1 MVLYPSW
8 SKSACALRLQA
19 GSNGWVLSSGN
30 NDQLR
35 NKSTGFREE
44 GLTTSKS
51 VFTESDNVAGM
62 EVSSTLAVLMEAERL
77 RSEGV
82 DLIDLGAG
90 EPDFPTPRNV
100 KDAAEQAIEANF
112 TRYTATSGIA
122 PLRNAIAEMMRRD
135 FGASCDPS
143 EVLVTM
149 GGKQAIFNAM
159 ATLLNPGDEVLV
171 PSPYWVTFPEIV
183 KFLRADPVFI
193 DTEPDEFLLTARAVS
208 DAIGPR
214 TRLLIINSPNNPT
227 GRIIP
232 PDEFRRIVEVAAAQN
247 VWVISD
253 ECYLYFAYPPAVPFT
268 AGQLPEELRSRV
280 MICGSFSKTHAMTG
294 WRLGF
299 GLGPKPWIQS
309 MLKVQSH
316 STSNAN
322 SMTQKAA
329 VEAAIGPQD
338 SVRSMIDEYLR
349 RRDWVVPALNAI
361 DGIKCSL
368 PEGAFYVMP
377 DVKRLLGGRVRDSI
391 ELSKLL
397 LNEARVVVTAGSAF
411 GMEGYVRISYANSLE
426 AIQEGVRRIEVVARG
441 LLDS

>member
-1 MVLYPSW
+1 M
-8 SKSACALRLQA
+8 
-19 GSNGWVLSSGN
+19 
-30 NDQLR
+30 
-35 NKSTGFREE
+35 
-44 GLTTSKS
+44 TTSKA
-51 VFTESDNVAGM
+51 VFKESDNVAGM

-100 KDAAEQAIEANF
+100 KDAAEQAIEDNF

-122 PLRNAIAEMMRRD
+122 PLRKAITEMMRRD
-135 FGASCDPS
+135 FGASYDPS

-159 ATLLNPGDEVLV
+159 ATVLNPGDEVLI

-183 KFLRADPVFI
+183 KFLNASPVFI
-193 DTEPDEFLLTARAVS
+193 DTEPSDFLLTPRAVS
-208 DAIGPR
+208 DSIGPR

-232 PDEFRRIVEVAAAQN
+232 PEEFREIVDVAAARD

-253 ECYLYFAYPPAVPFT
+253 ECYLYFAYPPAAPFT

-338 SVRSMIDEYLR
+338 SVRSMIGEYLR
-349 RRDWVVPALNAI
+349 RRDWVVPALNEI
-361 DGIKCSL
+361 EGIECSM

-377 DVKRLLGGRVRDSI
+377 NVKRLLGGPVRDSI
-391 ELSKLL
+391 QLSKLL
-397 LNEARVVVTAGSAF
+397 LDEARVVVTAGSAF
-411 GMEGYVRISYANSLE
+411 GMEGYLRISYANSLE
-426 AIQEGVRRIEVVARG
+426 AIQEGVRRIDQVART
-441 LLDS
+441 LLGK

>member
-1 MVLYPSW
+1 
-8 SKSACALRLQA
+8 
-19 GSNGWVLSSGN
+19 
-30 NDQLR
+30 
-35 NKSTGFREE
+35 
-44 GLTTSKS
+44 LTTSKA
-51 VFTESDNVAGM
+51 VFKESDNVAGM

-100 KDAAEQAIEANF
+100 KDAAEQAIEDNF

-122 PLRNAIAEMMRRD
+122 PLRKAITEMMRRD
-135 FGASCDPS
+135 FGASYDPS

-159 ATLLNPGDEVLV
+159 ATLLNPGDEVLI

-183 KFLRADPVFI
+183 KFLNASPVFI
-193 DTEPDEFLLTARAVS
+193 DTEPSDFLLTPRAVS
-208 DAIGPR
+208 DSIGPR

-232 PDEFRRIVEVAAAQN
+232 PEEFREIVDVAAARD

-253 ECYLYFAYPPAVPFT
+253 ECYLYFAYPPAAPFT

-338 SVRSMIDEYLR
+338 SVRSMIGEYLR
-349 RRDWVVPALNAI
+349 RRDWVVPALNEI
-361 DGIKCSL
+361 EGIECSM

-377 DVKRLLGGRVRDSI
+377 NVKRLLGGPVRDSI
-391 ELSKLL
+391 QLSKLL
-397 LNEARVVVTAGSAF
+397 LDEARVVVTAGSAF
-411 GMEGYVRISYANSLE
+411 GMEGYLRISYANSLE
-426 AIQEGVRRIEVVARG
+426 AIQEGVRRIDQVART
-441 LLDS
+441 LLGK

>member
-1 MVLYPSW
+1 
-8 SKSACALRLQA
+8 
-19 GSNGWVLSSGN
+19 
-30 NDQLR
+30 
-35 NKSTGFREE
+35 
-44 GLTTSKS
+44 LTTSKA
-51 VFTESDNVAGM
+51 VFKESDNVAGM

-100 KDAAEQAIEANF
+100 KDAAEQAIENNF

-122 PLRNAIAEMMRRD
+122 PLRKAITEMMRRD
-135 FGASCDPS
+135 FGASYDPS

-159 ATLLNPGDEVLV
+159 ATLLNPGDEVLI

-183 KFLRADPVFI
+183 KFLNAGSVFI
-193 DTEPDEFLLTARAVS
+193 DTEPSDFLLTPRAVS
-208 DAIGPR
+208 DSIGPR

-232 PDEFRRIVEVAAAQN
+232 PDEFREIVEVAAARDI
-247 VWVISD
+247 WVISD
-253 ECYLYFAYPPAVPFT
+253 ECYLYFAYPPALPFT

-338 SVRSMIDEYLR
+338 SVHSMIGEYLR
-349 RRDWVVPALNAI
+349 RRDWVVPALNEI
-361 DGIKCSL
+361 DGIECSM

-377 DVKRLLGGRVRDSI
+377 NVKRLLGGPVRDSI
-391 ELSKLL
+391 QLSKLL
-397 LNEARVVVTAGSAF
+397 LDEARVVVTAGSAF
-411 GMEGYVRISYANSLE
+411 GMEGYLRISYANSLE
-426 AIQEGVRRIEVVARG
+426 AIQEGVRRIDKVART
-441 LLDS
+441 LLGT

>member
-1 MVLYPSW
+1 M
-8 SKSACALRLQA
+8 
-19 GSNGWVLSSGN
+19 
-30 NDQLR
+30 
-35 NKSTGFREE
+35 T
-44 GLTTSKS
+44 TTSKAL
-51 VFTESDNVAGM
+51 FKESDNVAGM

-100 KDAAEQAIEANF
+100 KDAAEQAIENNF

-122 PLRNAIAEMMRRD
+122 PLRKAITEMMRRD
-135 FGASCDPS
+135 FGASYDPS

-159 ATLLNPGDEVLV
+159 ATLLNPGDEVLI

-183 KFLRADPVFI
+183 KFLNAGSVFI
-193 DTEPDEFLLTARAVS
+193 DTEPRDFLLTARAVS

-232 PDEFRRIVEVAAAQN
+232 PDEFREIVEVAAARD

-253 ECYLYFAYPPAVPFT
+253 ECYLYFAYPPALPFT

-338 SVRSMIDEYLR
+338 SVHSMIGEYLR
-349 RRDWVVPALNAI
+349 RRDWVVPALNEI
-361 DGIKCSL
+361 EGIECSM

-377 DVKRLLGGRVRDSI
+377 NVKRLLGGPVRDSI

-397 LNEARVVVTAGSAF
+397 LDEARVVVTAGSAF
-411 GMEGYVRISYANSLE
+411 GMEGYLRISYANSLE
-426 AIQEGVRRIEVVARG
+426 AIQEGVRRIDQVART
-441 LLDS
+441 LLGT

>member
-1 MVLYPSW
+1 MRLSI
-8 SKSACALRLQA
+8 SKNLF
-19 GSNGWVLSSGN
+19 
-30 NDQLR
+30 
-35 NKSTGFREE
+35 K
-44 GLTTSKS
+44 
-51 VFTESDNVAGM
+51 ESDNVAGM

-100 KDAAEQAIEANF
+100 KDAAEHAIEENF

-122 PLRNAIAEMMRRD
+122 PLRKAITEMMRRD
-135 FGASCDPS
+135 FGASYDPS
-143 EVLVTM
+143 EVLVTI

-159 ATLLNPGDEVLV
+159 ATLLNPGDEVLI
-171 PSPYWVTFPEIV
+171 PSPYWVTFPEIA
-183 KFLRADPVFI
+183 KFLRARPVTI
-193 DTEPDEFLLTARAVS
+193 DTESDGFLLTARAVS
-208 DAIGPR
+208 DSIGPR

-227 GRIIP
+227 GRVIP
-232 PDEFRRIVEVAAAQN
+232 PSEFKEIVEVAAARD

-253 ECYLYFAYPPAVPFT
+253 ECYLYFAYPPAEPYT
-268 AGQLPEELRSRV
+268 AGQLPEPLRSRV

-299 GLGPKPWIQS
+299 GLGPKAWIQS

-329 VEAAIGPQD
+329 VEAAVGPQD
-338 SVRSMIDEYLR
+338 SVRLMIGEYLR
-349 RRDWVVPALNAI
+349 RRNSIVPALNELE
-361 DGIKCSL
+361 GIECAM

-377 DVKRLLGGRVRDSI
+377 NVKRLLGGRVKDSV
-391 ELSKLL
+391 ELSKVLL
-397 LNEARVVVTAGSAF
+397 DEARVVVTAGSAF
-411 GMEGYVRISYANSLE
+411 GIEGYLRISYANSME
-426 AIQEGVRRIEVVARG
+426 AIHEGVRRIGAIAKD
-441 LLDS
+441 LLAGK

>member
-1 MVLYPSW
+1 MTTTR
-8 SKSACALRLQA
+8 SK
-19 GSNGWVLSSGN
+19 
-30 NDQLR
+30 
-35 NKSTGFREE
+35 
-44 GLTTSKS
+44 
-51 VFTESDNVAGM
+51 FTESDNVAGM

-77 RSEGV
+77 RSEGI

-100 KDAAEQAIEANF
+100 KDAAEQAIENNF

-122 PLRNAIAEMMRRD
+122 PLRKAITDMMMRD
-135 FGASCDPS
+135 FGASYDPS

-159 ATLLNPGDEVLV
+159 ATLLNPGDEVLI
-171 PSPYWVTFPEIV
+171 PSPYWVTFPEIA
-183 KFLRADPVFI
+183 KFLGARPVTI
-193 DTEPDEFLLTARAVS
+193 DTEPTGFLLTARSVS
-208 DAIGPR
+208 DSIGPR
-214 TRLLIINSPNNPT
+214 TRLLIVNSPNNPT

-232 PDEFRRIVEVAAAQN
+232 PAEFQRIVEAAAERD

-253 ECYLYFAYPPAVPFT
+253 ECYLYFAYPPAEPYT
-268 AGQLPEELRSRV
+268 AGQLPEDLRSRV

-309 MLKVQSH
+309 MLKIQSH

-338 SVRSMIDEYLR
+338 SVRSMIGEYLR
-349 RRDWVVPALNAI
+349 RRDWVVPALNQVE
-361 DGIKCSL
+361 GIECSM

-377 DVKRLLGGRVRDSI
+377 NVKRLLGGKVRDSI
-391 ELSKLL
+391 EFSRLL
-397 LNEARVVVTAGSAF
+397 LDEARVVVTAGSAF
-411 GMEGYVRISYANSLE
+411 GMEGYIRISYANSLE
-426 AIQEGVRRIEVVARG
+426 AIQEGIRRIEKVAKM
-441 LLDS
+441 LLEG

>member
-1 MVLYPSW
+1 MT
-8 SKSACALRLQA
+8 
-19 GSNGWVLSSGN
+19 
-30 NDQLR
+30 
-35 NKSTGFREE
+35 TGRP
-44 GLTTSKS
+44 
-51 VFTESDNVAGM
+51 VFKESDNVTGM

-100 KDAAEQAIEANF
+100 KDAGQQAIENNF

-122 PLRNAIAEMMRRD
+122 PLRKAITEMMSRD
-135 FGASCDPS
+135 FGACYDPS

-159 ATLLNPGDEVLV
+159 ATLLNPGDEVLI
-171 PSPYWVTFPEIV
+171 PSPYWVTFPEIA
-183 KFLRADPVFI
+183 KFLHTRPVLI
-193 DTEPDEFLLTARAVS
+193 DTERDGFLLTARAVS
-208 DAIGPR
+208 EAIGPR

-227 GRIIP
+227 GRVIP
-232 PDEFRRIVEVAAAQN
+232 SDEFREIVEVAAKRD

-253 ECYLYFAYPPAVPFT
+253 ECYLYFAYPPAKPFT
-268 AGQLPEELRSRV
+268 AGQLPESLRSRV

-329 VEAAIGPQD
+329 IEAATGPQD
-338 SVRSMIDEYLR
+338 SVTSMIAEYMR
-349 RRDWVVPALNAI
+349 RRDWIVPALNEI
-361 DGIKCSL
+361 EGIECAM

-377 DVKRLLGGRVRDSI
+377 NVRQLLGGKAHDSI
-391 ELSKLL
+391 EFSKLL
-397 LNEARVVVTAGSAF
+397 LDEARVVVTAGSAF
-411 GMEGYVRISYANSLE
+411 GAEGYVRISYANSLE
-426 AIQEGVRRIEVVARG
+426 AIQEGVRRIALVASG
-441 LLDS
+441 LLENK

>member
-1 MVLYPSW
+1 
-8 SKSACALRLQA
+8 
-19 GSNGWVLSSGN
+19 
-30 NDQLR
+30 
-35 NKSTGFREE
+35 
-44 GLTTSKS
+44 LTTSKAS
-51 VFTESDNVAGM
+51 FKESDNVAGM

-100 KDAAEQAIEANF
+100 KDAAEQAIENNF

-122 PLRNAIAEMMRRD
+122 PLRKAITEMMRRD
-135 FGASCDPS
+135 FGASYDPS

-159 ATLLNPGDEVLV
+159 ATLLNPGDEVLI

-183 KFLRADPVFI
+183 KFLNAGPVFI
-193 DTEPDEFLLTARAVS
+193 DTEPNDFLLTARAVS
-208 DAIGPR
+208 DSIGPR

-232 PDEFRRIVEVAAAQN
+232 PDDFREIVEVAAARD

-253 ECYLYFAYPPAVPFT
+253 ECYLYFAYPPAAPFT

-338 SVRSMIDEYLR
+338 SVHSMIGEYLR
-349 RRDWVVPALNAI
+349 RRDWVVPALNEI
-361 DGIKCSL
+361 DGIECSM

-377 DVKRLLGGRVRDSI
+377 NVKRLLGGPVRDSI
-391 ELSKLL
+391 QLSKLL
-397 LNEARVVVTAGSAF
+397 LDEARVVVTAGSAF
-411 GMEGYVRISYANSLE
+411 GMEGYLRISYANSLE
-426 AIQEGVRRIEVVARG
+426 AIQEGVRRIDQVART
-441 LLDS
+441 LLGT

>member
-1 MVLYPSW
+1 MSRTP
-8 SKSACALRLQA
+8 
-19 GSNGWVLSSGN
+19 
-30 NDQLR
+30 
-35 NKSTGFREE
+35 
-44 GLTTSKS
+44 
-51 VFTESDNVAGM
+51 FTESVYVSQM

-77 RSEGV
+77 RTEGV

-100 KDAAEQAIEANF
+100 KDAAERAIETNF

-122 PLRNAIAEMMRRD
+122 PLRKAITEMMRRD
-135 FGASCDPS
+135 FGANYDPS
-143 EVLVTM
+143 QVLVTM
-149 GGKQAIFNAM
+149 GGKQALFNAM
-159 ATLLNPGDEVLV
+159 ATLLNPDDEVLI
-171 PSPYWVTFPEIV
+171 PSPYWVTFPEIA
-183 KFLRADPVFI
+183 KFFRATPVFI
-193 DTEPDEFLLTARAVS
+193 DTEPNQFLLTEDAVRN
-208 DAIGPR
+208 AIGPR

-232 PDEFRRIVEVAAAQN
+232 PDEFRKIVEVAVSN
-247 VWVISD
+247 DVWVISD

-268 AGQLPEELRSRV
+268 AGQLPEELLSRV

-299 GLGPKPWIQS
+299 GLGPKAWIQS

-338 SVRSMIDEYLR
+338 AVRSMIGEYLK
-349 RRDWVVPALNAI
+349 RRDWIVPALNDIA
-361 DGIKCSL
+361 GISCSL

-377 DVKRLLGGRVRDSI
+377 NVKQLLRGSVRDSI
-391 ELSKLL
+391 AFSKLL
-397 LNEARVVVTAGSAF
+397 LDDARVVVTPGSAF
-411 GMEGYVRISYANSLE
+411 GMEGYVRVSYANSLE
-426 AIQEGVRRIEVVARG
+426 AIQEGVRRLGEVAATLRQ
-441 LLDS
+441 S

>member
-1 MVLYPSW
+1 
-8 SKSACALRLQA
+8 
-19 GSNGWVLSSGN
+19 
-30 NDQLR
+30 
-35 NKSTGFREE
+35 
-44 GLTTSKS
+44 
-51 VFTESDNVAGM
+51 M

-100 KDAAEQAIEANF
+100 KDAAEQAIESNF

-122 PLRNAIAEMMRRD
+122 PLRKAITEMMRRD
-135 FGASCDPS
+135 FGADYDPS

-159 ATLLNPGDEVLV
+159 ATLLNPGDEVLI
-171 PSPYWVTFPEIV
+171 PSPYWVTFPEIA
-183 KFLRADPVFI
+183 KFLRATPVYI
-193 DTEPDEFLLTARAVS
+193 DTEQNDFLLTATAVR

-232 PDEFRRIVEVAAAQN
+232 PDEFREIVQAAAARN

-253 ECYLYFAYPPAVPFT
+253 ECYLYFAYPPALPFT
-268 AGQLPEELRSRV
+268 AGQLPQEVRARV

-299 GLGPKPWIQS
+299 ALGPKPWIQS

-322 SMTQKAA
+322 SITQKAA
-329 VEAAIGPQD
+329 IAAASGQQD
-338 SVRSMIDEYLR
+338 SLRAMLAEYKR
-349 RRDWVVPALNAI
+349 RRDWVVPALNEVE
-361 DGIKCSL
+361 GIECAM
-368 PEGAFYVMP
+368 PEGAFYAMP
-377 DVKRLLGGRVRDSI
+377 SVKGLLGGRVRDSI
-391 ELSKLL
+391 EFSKLL
-397 LNEARVVVTAGSAF
+397 LNEARVVVTPGSAF
-411 GMEGYVRISYANSLE
+411 GMEGYIRISYANSLE
-426 AIQEGVRRIEVVARG
+426 VIQEGVRRIGEISSALPG
-441 LLDS
+441 N

>member
-1 MVLYPSW
+1 MKDSQPGPWRNTATVRRAKLTGPT
-8 SKSACALRLQA
+8 QA
-19 GSNGWVLSSGN
+19 
-30 NDQLR
+30 R
-35 NKSTGFREE
+35 IREE
-44 GLTTSKS
+44 GLTTSKA
-51 VFTESDNVAGM
+51 VFTESGNVAGM

-100 KDAAEQAIEANF
+100 KDAAEQAIENNF

-122 PLRNAIAEMMRRD
+122 PLRKAITEMMLRD
-135 FGASCDPS
+135 FGASYDPS

-159 ATLLNPGDEVLV
+159 ATLLDPGDEVLI
-171 PSPYWVTFPEIV
+171 PSPYWVTFPEIA
-183 KFLRADPVFI
+183 KFLRARPVVI
-193 DTEPDEFLLTARAVS
+193 DTESAGFLLTARLVS
-208 DAIGPR
+208 DSIGPR

-232 PDEFRRIVEVAAAQN
+232 PDEFRKIVEVAAEHD

-253 ECYLYFAYPPAVPFT
+253 ECYLYFAYPPAQPFT
-268 AGQLPEELRSRV
+268 AGQLPVELRSRV

-299 GLGPKPWIQS
+299 GLGPKPWIQA

-338 SVRSMIDEYLR
+338 SVRSMIGEYLR
-349 RRDWVVPALNAI
+349 RRDWVVPALNEI
-361 DGIKCSL
+361 KGIECSM

-377 DVKRLLGGRVRDSI
+377 KVKQLLGGRVRDSI
-391 ELSKLL
+391 ELSRFLL
-397 LNEARVVVTAGSAF
+397 DEARVVVTPGSAF
-411 GMEGYVRISYANSLE
+411 GMEGYLRISYANSLE
-426 AIQEGVRRIEVVARG
+426 AIQEGVRRIEKVART
-441 LLDS
+441 LLEG

>member
-1 MVLYPSW
+1 
-8 SKSACALRLQA
+8 
-19 GSNGWVLSSGN
+19 
-30 NDQLR
+30 
-35 NKSTGFREE
+35 
-44 GLTTSKS
+44 LTTTRP
-51 VFTESDNVAGM
+51 VFKESDNVARG
-62 EVSSTLAVLMEAERL
+62 SFHAGRFDGSRAAAIR
-77 RSEGV
+77 GV

-90 EPDFPTPRNV
+90 EPDFLPRATSKTP
-100 KDAAEQAIEANF
+100 EQAIENNF

-122 PLRNAIAEMMRRD
+122 PLRKAITEMMHRD
-135 FGASCDPS
+135 FGARYDPS

-159 ATLLNPGDEVLV
+159 ATLLNPGDEVLI
-171 PSPYWVTFPEIV
+171 PSPYWVTFPEIA
-183 KFLRADPVFI
+183 KFLNARPVVI
-193 DTEPDEFLLTARAVS
+193 DTEPADFLLTASSVS
-208 DAIGPR
+208 DSIGPR

-232 PDEFRRIVEVAAAQN
+232 PEEFRKIVAVAAERD

-253 ECYLYFAYPPAVPFT
+253 ECYLYFAYPPALPFT

-329 VEAAIGPQD
+329 IEAAIGPQTRLVHD
-338 SVRSMIDEYLR
+338 RRIPFMVDWLYRRSMR
-349 RRDWVVPALNAI
+349 
-361 DGIKCSL
+361 S
-368 PEGAFYVMP
+368 
-377 DVKRLLGGRVRDSI
+377 RV
-391 ELSKLL
+391 
-397 LNEARVVVTAGSAF
+397 
-411 GMEGYVRISYANSLE
+411 
-426 AIQEGVRRIEVVARG
+426 
-441 LLDS
+441 

>member
-1 MVLYPSW
+1 MTT
-8 SKSACALRLQA
+8 
-19 GSNGWVLSSGN
+19 
-30 NDQLR
+30 
-35 NKSTGFREE
+35 NKA
-44 GLTTSKS
+44 
-51 VFTESDNVAGM
+51 VFKESDNVAGM

-100 KDAAEQAIEANF
+100 KDAAEQAIENNF

-122 PLRNAIAEMMRRD
+122 PLRKAITDMLRRD
-135 FGASCDPS
+135 FGASYDPS

-159 ATLLNPGDEVLV
+159 ATLLNPGDEVLI

-183 KFLRADPVFI
+183 KFLRARPAFI
-193 DTEPDEFLLTARAVS
+193 DTEPEKFLLTARAVS
-208 DAIGPR
+208 DAIRPR

-232 PDEFRRIVEVAAAQN
+232 PDEFREIVEVAAERD

-253 ECYLYFAYPPAVPFT
+253 ECYLYFAYPPAQPFT

-322 SMTQKAA
+322 SMTQKAGI
-329 VEAAIGPQD
+329 EAAVGPQD
-338 SVRSMIDEYLR
+338 SVRAMIGEYLR
-349 RRDWVVPALNAI
+349 RRDWVVPALNEI
-361 DGIKCSL
+361 EGIECSM

-377 DVKRLLGGRVRDSI
+377 NVKRLLGGRVRDSI

-397 LNEARVVVTAGSAF
+397 LDETRVVVTAGSAF
-411 GMEGYVRISYANSLE
+411 GMEGYLRISYANSME
-426 AIQEGVRRIEVVARG
+426 AIQEGVRRIDQVARA
-441 LLDS
+441 LLET

>member
-1 MVLYPSW
+1 M
-8 SKSACALRLQA
+8 
-19 GSNGWVLSSGN
+19 
-30 NDQLR
+30 
-35 NKSTGFREE
+35 
-44 GLTTSKS
+44 LTTSTAEFKES
-51 VFTESDNVAGM
+51 VNVAGM

-77 RSEGV
+77 RTEGI

-100 KDAAEQAIEANF
+100 KDAAEQAIEDNF
-112 TRYTATSGIA
+112 TRYTATGGIA
-122 PLRNAIAEMMRRD
+122 PLRKAITQMMRRD
-135 FGASCDPS
+135 FGASYDPS

-149 GGKQAIFNAM
+149 GGKQALFNAM
-159 ATLLNPGDEVLV
+159 ATLLNPGDEVLI
-171 PSPYWVTFPEIV
+171 PSPYWVTFPEIA
-183 KFLRADPVFI
+183 KFLGANPVFI
-193 DTEPDEFLLTARAVS
+193 DTEPNQFLLTARAVS
-208 DAIGPR
+208 SAIGPR

-232 PDEFRRIVEVAAAQN
+232 PGEFREIVEVAAAN
-247 VWVISD
+247 NLWVISD
-253 ECYLYFAYPPAVPFT
+253 ECYLYVAYPPAEPFT

-338 SVRSMIDEYLR
+338 SVHSMIGEYRR
-349 RRDWVVPALNAI
+349 RRDWVVPALNEI
-361 DGIKCSL
+361 EGIECAM

-377 DVKRLLGGRVRDSI
+377 NVKRLLVGRVRDSI
-391 ELSKLL
+391 EFSKLL
-397 LNEARVVVTAGSAF
+397 LDDARVVVTPGSAF

-426 AIQEGVRRIEVVARG
+426 AIQEGVRRIAEVANALGRT
-441 LLDS
+441 

>member
-1 MVLYPSW
+1 M
-8 SKSACALRLQA
+8 
-19 GSNGWVLSSGN
+19 
-30 NDQLR
+30 
-35 NKSTGFREE
+35 
-44 GLTTSKS
+44 TTSKA
-51 VFTESDNVAGM
+51 VFKESDNVVGM

-100 KDAAEQAIEANF
+100 KDAAEQAIENNF

-122 PLRNAIAEMMRRD
+122 PLRKAITEMMRRD
-135 FGASCDPS
+135 FGASYDPS

-159 ATLLNPGDEVLV
+159 ATLLNPGDEVLI

-183 KFLRADPVFI
+183 KFLNAGSVFI
-193 DTEPDEFLLTARAVS
+193 DTEPNDFLLTARAVS
-208 DAIGPR
+208 DSIGPR

-232 PDEFRRIVEVAAAQN
+232 PDEFREIVEVAAARD

-253 ECYLYFAYPPAVPFT
+253 ECYLYFAYPPALPFT

-338 SVRSMIDEYLR
+338 SVGSMIAEYLR
-349 RRDWVVPALNAI
+349 RRDWIVPALNEI
-361 DGIKCSL
+361 DGIECSM

-377 DVKRLLGGRVRDSI
+377 NVKRLLGGPVRDSI

-397 LNEARVVVTAGSAF
+397 LDEARVVVTAGSAF

-426 AIQEGVRRIEVVARG
+426 AIREGVRRIDQVARS
-441 LLDS
+441 LLGI

>member
-1 MVLYPSW
+1 
-8 SKSACALRLQA
+8 
-19 GSNGWVLSSGN
+19 
-30 NDQLR
+30 
-35 NKSTGFREE
+35 
-44 GLTTSKS
+44 
-51 VFTESDNVAGM
+51 M

-100 KDAAEQAIEANF
+100 KDAAEQAIENNF

-122 PLRNAIAEMMRRD
+122 PLRKAITEMMRRD
-135 FGASCDPS
+135 FGASYDPS

-159 ATLLNPGDEVLV
+159 ATLLNPGDEVLI

-183 KFLRADPVFI
+183 KFLNASPAFI
-193 DTEPDEFLLTARAVS
+193 DTEPNDFLLTARAVS
-208 DAIGPR
+208 DSIGPR

-232 PDEFRRIVEVAAAQN
+232 PDDFREIVEVAAARD

-253 ECYLYFAYPPAVPFT
+253 ECYLYFAYPPAAPFT

-299 GLGPKPWIQS
+299 GLGPKPWIES

-338 SVRSMIDEYLR
+338 SVHSMIGEYLR
-349 RRDWVVPALNAI
+349 RRDWVVPALNEI
-361 DGIKCSL
+361 DGIECSM

-377 DVKRLLGGRVRDSI
+377 NVKRLLGGSVRDSI
-391 ELSKLL
+391 QLSKLL
-397 LNEARVVVTAGSAF
+397 LDEARVVVTAGSAF
-411 GMEGYVRISYANSLE
+411 GMEGYLRISYANSLE
-426 AIQEGVRRIEVVARG
+426 AIQEGARRIDQVART
-441 LLDS
+441 LLGT